1 MQNTRRTG
9 TALAATAL
17 TLLAAAPAALAK
29 SPHDGDRKQATKE
42 QLVAAVETN
51 RLIVLRADQPHN
63 TKSYAV
69 AGLGAGEEITGL
81 DVRPA
86 TGELFA
92 QAKQGGDDVA
102 GGNSSL
108 YRIELGP
115 KRTATATFVAAYA
128 PQPAG
133 RYFGFD
139 FNPTVDR
146 IRTISDSND
155 NKRTV
160 PDTGASTQDGPL
172 AYATGDVNAGRDPD
186 AVGAAYTNSFFG
198 PPNPAGTPAGQG
210 RTTLLYDIDARQDVL
225 ATQNPPN
232 AGTLNTVGS
241 LGVDTTN
248 TVGFDISPFSGTPY
262 AALLRPGRSA
272 SGLYRI
278 DLATGAAT
286 LIGSI
291 DDAPVEA
298 LAVLEDHPGGG

>member
-1 MQNTRRTG
+1 MHTKYRLG
-9 TALAATAL
+9 MALAAAALAATA
-17 TLLAAAPAALAK
+17 PAAMAGDK
-29 SPHDGDRKQATKE
+29 HDGDRRQGGKE
-42 QLVAAVETN
+42 ELVGAVETD
-51 RLIVLRADQPHN
+51 RLITFRADQPHN
-63 TKSYAV
+63 TKTYDV
-69 AGLGAGEEITGL
+69 VGLRAGEEIVGL

-108 YRIELGP
+108 YRVELGR
-115 KRTATATFVAAYA
+115 KRTATATFVATYA

-133 RYFGFD
+133 QRFGFD

-160 PDTGASTQDGPL
+160 PDTGATTQDGPL
-172 AYATGDVNAGRDPD
+172 AYAAGDPNEGRDPD
-186 AVGAAYTNSFFG
+186 AVGAAYTNSFLG
-198 PPNPAGTPAGQG
+198 APNPAGTPAGQG
-210 RTTLLYDIDARQDVL
+210 RTTTLYDIDARQDVL
-225 ATQNPPN
+225 ATQAPPN

-241 LGVDTTN
+241 LGVDTTG

-262 AALLRPGRSA
+262 AALLRSGRSH
-272 SGLYRI
+272 SGLYRV
-278 DLATGAAT
+278 DLATGAAV

-298 LAVLEDHPGGG
+298 LAVLGR